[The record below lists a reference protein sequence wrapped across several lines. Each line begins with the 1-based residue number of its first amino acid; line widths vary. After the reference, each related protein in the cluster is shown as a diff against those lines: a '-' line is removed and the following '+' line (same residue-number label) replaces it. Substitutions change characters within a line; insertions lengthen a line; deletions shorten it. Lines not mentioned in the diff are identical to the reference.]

1 MIQIKEGFIK
11 MKYELQEISEKI
23 KILFEN
29 LRGYV

>member
-1 MIQIKEGFIK
+1 MIQVKEGFIK